1 MYPICVQEESTD
13 KCEEYRKTMYVGNEI
28 EQTPVQAKDQ
38 NEITQE
44 NVTKNQQNKD
54 EGIEH

>member
-1 MYPICVQEESTD
+1 
-13 KCEEYRKTMYVGNEI
+13 MYVGNEI

-54 EGIEH
+54 EEIEH